1 MADPL
6 IELSKL
12 LSLLLRHQPGLIG
25 LQLDAQG
32 WATLGE
38 LLTRLNAWPELSPA
52 IPRPVTLEHLLQLMA
67 NSDKQRFALDAKG
80 GRIRASQGHSL
91 PVDLQLQPHTP
102 PDTLYHGTATRFL
115 PSIWQHGLHPG
126 SRQHVHLSG
135 DAATARGVGARHGQP
150 VVLRIAASRMQ
161 REGHVFFQSAN
172 GVWLTAAVAPDYI
185 SSDGQV

>member
-25 LQLDAQG
+25 LQLDANG
-32 WATLGE
+32 WAKLDE
-38 LLTRLNAWPELSPA
+38 ALARLNAWPDLQPD
-52 IPRPVTLEHLLQLMA
+52 IGPVTREMLLQVVA
-67 NSDKQRFALDAKG
+67 NSDKQRFALDAG
-80 GRIRASQGHSL
+80 AQHIRANQGHSL
-91 PVDLQLQPHTP
+91 PVDLLLQPQTP
-102 PDTLYHGTATRFL
+102 PEVLYHGTATRFL
-115 PSIWQHGLHPG
+115 PSIWRLGLHPA
-126 SRQHVHLSG
+126 SRQHVHLSA

-185 SSDGQV
+185 STDGQA